1 MKRENPETGGVN
13 TVDPAMKPARS
24 LAGAML
30 LAFALP
36 TAAMAAAPFDF
47 PLQFPSATMQ
57 QGLPSSLRPALERA
71 IVADPDAVWIETEI
85 LAADGQ
91 ADDLFGFRVLV
102 AGNTA
107 FVSAPAPIY
116 RLGKVYV
123 LANDGSG
130 WTVTQTISATPTS
143 APPPGWSDFFGWSL
157 SLSGD
162 TLLVG
167 APFMLDPMAGPV
179 GAVYAFANDG
189 GTWTQTQELT
199 GSDSVST
206 DYFGWSVK
214 HAGDVAVI
222 GSNSHNRGA
231 NGTEGAAYVFTRS
244 GGTWTETQEL
254 EGSDSTPGD
263 GHQFGSAIASDGTTF
278 LITAPG
284 ADWSST
290 GYIPGA
296 VYVFTNSGG
305 TWAETQRLVPS
316 DSAEGDQFGYSVALD
331 GTNAVI
337 GAPAANIDAN
347 AHQGA
352 VYVFDGSS
360 GSWTE
365 SLKLVADDGV
375 AYDQL
380 GQSVAIDGHMVLAGT
395 WSHNDDPAGTP
406 PPPKP
411 GAADLYTASHGT
423 WNFSGKFAA
432 SDGSDGDSFGWDV
445 GIDGT
450 TLIVGAQG
458 AVGSN
463 EFQGA
468 AYIYA
473 PGDPPIAD
481 VAPTSLDFSLASGAS
496 GTAALTISNRGGSDL
511 DYTIFEGG
519 EDCSAP
525 ADIPWLAEA
534 PQSGTVASGS
544 SEDVTVTADTNGLDG
559 GSYSALVCV
568 TTNDPDN
575 GLVGVAVNLT
585 VTGGDTI
592 FVDGFDGAP

>member
-1 MKRENPETGGVN
+1 
-13 TVDPAMKPARS
+13 MKPARS
-24 LAGAML
+24 LAGAVL
-30 LAFALP
+30 LALALP
-36 TAAMAAAPFDF
+36 TAALAAAPFDF
-47 PLQFPSATMQ
+47 PLQFPSATTQ
-57 QGLPSSLRPALERA
+57 HSLPSALRPALERA
-71 IVADPDAVWIETEI
+71 IVADPDAVWLETKI

-102 AGNTA
+102 AGDTA

-116 RLGKVYV
+116 RPGKVYV
-123 LANDGSG
+123 FENSGGG
-130 WTVTQTISATPTS
+130 WTATQTISATPTS

-167 APFMLDPMAGPV
+167 APFMLDPMAGPI
-179 GAVYAFANDG
+179 GAVYAFTNDG

-199 GSDSVST
+199 ASDAAAT

-214 HAGDVAVI
+214 HVGDTAVV

-244 GGTWTETQEL
+244 GGTWTQTQEL

-263 GHQFGSAIASDGTTF
+263 GRQFGSAIAFDGTTL
-278 LITAPG
+278 LIGAPSS
-284 ADWSST
+284 DWNST
-290 GYIPGA
+290 GVYIPGA
-296 VYVFTNSGG
+296 VYVFANSGG
-305 TWAETQRLVPS
+305 TWAETERLVPG
-316 DSAEGDQFGYSVALD
+316 DSADGDQFGYSVALD
-331 GTNAVI
+331 GANAVI
-337 GAPAANIDAN
+337 GAPAANIGKN
-347 AHQGA
+347 SHQGA
-352 VYVFDGSS
+352 IYAFDGSS

-365 SLKLVADDGV
+365 LVKLVADDGV

-380 GQSVAIDGHMVLAGT
+380 GQSVAIDGDMALAGS
-395 WSHNDDPAGTP
+395 WSHNDDPEGTP

-411 GAADLYTASHGT
+411 GVAYLYTASHGT
-423 WNFSGKFAA
+423 WNFSTKFTA

-445 GIDGT
+445 AIDGT
-450 TLIVGAQG
+450 TLV
-458 AVGSN
+458 VGSQGTVGGN

-473 PGDPPIAD
+473 PGEPPVAD

-496 GTAALTISNRGGSDL
+496 GTATLSISNRGGSAL

-519 EDCSAP
+519 EDCSAS

-534 PQSGTVASGS
+534 PESGTVASGAS
-544 SEDVTVTADTNGLDG
+544 QDVTVTASADGLDP
-559 GSYSALVCV
+559 GSYAALVCV
-568 TTNDPDN
+568 TTNDPDH
-575 GLVGVAVNLT
+575 GLIGVPASLT
-585 VTGGDTI
+585 VTADDTI

>member
-1 MKRENPETGGVN
+1 
-13 TVDPAMKPARS
+13 MKPARP
-24 LAGAML
+24 LACAML
-30 LAFALP
+30 LALALP
-36 TAAMAAAPFDF
+36 TAAMASAPFDF
-47 PLQFPSATMQ
+47 PLQFPSAATQ

-71 IVADPDAVWIETEI
+71 IVADPDAVWLETKI

-102 AGNTA
+102 AGDIA

-116 RLGKVYV
+116 RPGKVYV
-123 LANDGSG
+123 LANDGTN
-130 WTVTQTISATPTS
+130 WTVTQTISATPTA

-167 APFMLDPMAGPV
+167 APFMLDPMAGPI
-179 GAVYAFANDG
+179 GAVYAFANEG

-206 DYFGWSVK
+206 DYFGWAVK
-214 HAGDVAVI
+214 HVGDVAVI
-222 GSNSHNRGA
+222 GSNSHNRGE

-244 GGTWTETQEL
+244 DGTWTETQEL

-263 GHQFGSAIASDGTTF
+263 GRQFGSAIAFDGTT
-278 LITAPG
+278 LMIGAPS

-296 VYVFTNSGG
+296 VYVFANSGG
-305 TWAETQRLVPS
+305 TWTETQRLVPG
-316 DSAEGDQFGYSVALD
+316 DGADGDQFGFSVAFD
-331 GTNAVI
+331 GANAVI
-337 GAPAANIDAN
+337 GAPGANIGAN

-352 VYVFDGSS
+352 VYAFDGSS

-365 SLKLVADDGV
+365 LVKLVADDGV

-380 GQSVAIDGHMVLAGT
+380 GQSVSIDGNMALVGS
-395 WSHNDDPAGTP
+395 WSHNDDPSGTP

-411 GAADLYTASHGT
+411 GAAYLYTASHGT
-423 WNFSGKFAA
+423 WNFSTKVAA

-450 TLIVGAQG
+450 TLIVGTQG
-458 AVGSN
+458 TVGDN

-496 GTAALTISNRGGSDL
+496 GTATLTISNRGAGNL

-519 EDCSAP
+519 EDCAAP
-525 ADIPWLAEA
+525 ADIPWIAET
-534 PQSGTVASGS
+534 PQSGSVASGA
-544 SEDVTVTADTNGLDG
+544 SEDVTVTANAEGLDPG
-559 GSYSALVCV
+559 PYTALVCV
-568 TTNDPDN
+568 TTNDPDH
-575 GLVGVAVNLT
+575 GLVGVSVNLT